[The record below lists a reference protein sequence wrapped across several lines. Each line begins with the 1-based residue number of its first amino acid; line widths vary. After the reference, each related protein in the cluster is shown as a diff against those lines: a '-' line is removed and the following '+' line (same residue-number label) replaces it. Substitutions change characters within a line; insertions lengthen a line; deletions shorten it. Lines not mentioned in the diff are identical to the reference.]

1 MTISAGVNQ
10 LKLKIKSHLILPD
23 QPPQQEFLSVRVKG
37 FERPRKGRE
46 EPAKEW
52 RESER
57 KRARKQ
63 KISVDRQQRA
73 MKQRAKERGGY
84 VSLAVRAG

>member
-1 MTISAGVNQ
+1 M
-10 LKLKIKSHLILPD
+10 
-23 QPPQQEFLSVRVKG
+23 RVKG
-37 FERPRKGRE
+37 FERSRKGRE

-63 KISVDRQQRA
+63 KIRVDRQQRA
-73 MKQRAKERGGY
+73 MKQREKERGGN

>member
-1 MTISAGVNQ
+1 M
-10 LKLKIKSHLILPD
+10 
-23 QPPQQEFLSVRVKG
+23 RVKG
-37 FERPRKGRE
+37 FERSRKGRE

-73 MKQRAKERGGY
+73 MKQREKERGGN